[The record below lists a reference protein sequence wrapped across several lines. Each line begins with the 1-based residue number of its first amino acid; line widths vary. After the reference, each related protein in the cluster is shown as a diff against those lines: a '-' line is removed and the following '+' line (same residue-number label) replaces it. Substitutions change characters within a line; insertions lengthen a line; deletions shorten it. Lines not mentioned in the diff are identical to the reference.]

1 MASTPTRSSARLRK
15 ESANPPTSI
24 VQDNRSPSMVKTV
37 YAQTGRKRPRQMN
50 NEDAGPAAKRTVVS
64 KSPLKSSTKA
74 ASKASR
80 TAAIKLNAR
89 LMEEFQKQQQISDE
103 TQEPNP
109 QANSTSSK
117 RLLRPENSTLLKS
130 EQISRSQSPIV
141 LPGFIDQKLAA
152 QLSKNTGRR
161 VTIAPQPSKKPPR
174 RRE

>member
-15 ESANPPTSI
+15 ESANPPTSS
-24 VQDNRSPSMVKTV
+24 VQDNKSPSMVKTV
-37 YAQTGRKRPRQMN
+37 YSQTGRKRPRQIN

-89 LMEEFQKQQQISDE
+89 HMEEFQKQQQISDE

-117 RLLRPENSTLLKS
+117 RLLRPENLLKS

>member
-1 MASTPTRSSARLRK
+1 
-15 ESANPPTSI
+15 
-24 VQDNRSPSMVKTV
+24 
-37 YAQTGRKRPRQMN
+37 
-50 NEDAGPAAKRTVVS
+50 
-64 KSPLKSSTKA
+64 
-74 ASKASR
+74 
-80 TAAIKLNAR
+80 
-89 LMEEFQKQQQISDE
+89 MEEFQKQQQISDE

-161 VTIAPQPSKKPPR
+161 VTIAPQPSRKPPR
-174 RRE
+174 RREWIKVLYFQQTDHVNSPEIANEDAKTLRIRTEM